1 MRHRPT
7 CPRTDPRGVM
17 VCSPRSLPDVR
28 ETHIYPISGRG
39 VLVRQRSL
47 GTHVVAHLDADSE
60 SPADTVDHLL
70 VSTHAASPGTVR
82 SFRIDYLLPKSA
94 GNGYQGANA

>member
-1 MRHRPT
+1 M
-7 CPRTDPRGVM
+7 
-17 VCSPRSLPDVR
+17 
-28 ETHIYPISGRG
+28 
-39 VLVRQRSL
+39 RQRGL

-94 GNGYQGANA
+94 GNGYQGANATIVLTFRAVQASNNTLNSNCTTAGWQCPAGNGFLWN